1 MKLSI
6 AEKWVKALRSGKYK
20 QGKQSLKTK
29 SERGVVRHCCLGVL
43 CELYNKEHKRK
54 LKVKIATKWEDQIEG
69 KPRIKVFTIGGNST
83 CLPHTV
89 TSWAGMDCDTGQI
102 IRGDGFSINGCDKY
116 FNLAEINDEVATF
129 KQIANFIE
137 ERYEDL

>member
-54 LKVKIATKWEDQIEG
+54 LKIKISTKWEDQIEG
-69 KPRIKVFTIGGNST
+69 KPHTKVFTIGGNST

-89 TSWAGMDCDTGQI
+89 TSWAGMGCGTGQI
-102 IRGDGFSINGCDKY
+102 IRGDGFGDGCDKY

-129 KQIANFIE
+129 KQIADFIE